1 MKAKYLFAAVVAAFT
16 MGSACISC
24 DVDQDPDT
32 FLSDIKVSQSYVAV
46 DTEGG
51 STSITVNTS
60 SAWYID
66 ESIPSWLTVSPMK
79 GEAGTFSLDF
89 TADVATSTRTGEVLL
104 YLADSTTV
112 QHINVI
118 QYAEESEPVVLS
130 ISEAL
135 SIIESGKQTE
145 STVRVKG
152 IVCRIQEISMQYGN
166 ATYFLSDDG
175 TFKDGTW
182 LEIYRGGWTNGSKF
196 TSGDEF
202 AMGDELVVAGV
213 LINYS
218 GTPEI
223 SQGSEVISVK
233 KSLVKIE
240 EGGTNAFDANGGD
253 FLVRLSVS
261 GDGPSVSIADDA
273 KSWLGI
279 SSIEKTDSTT
289 NFAFH
294 VAANG
299 AESARTAT
307 IEFSSSNGSATS
319 IVSATVSQQGLMGTL
334 TNPFTVEQAIAYC
347 QTLTAASANDFYVK
361 GKVSKVVY
369 TFNADKKTGT
379 FWISADGVFND
390 DKSKDFEAYGV
401 YWFGNQAWVEGNAQV
416 SVGDE
421 VVICGKLTN
430 YNGTSET
437 SSKNAYVYS
446 VNGVSTDANGLGSAV
461 SPFNVAGAKAAI
473 DGGVADSVYV
483 QGIVSKVVYPFSASY
498 GTGTFW
504 ISDDGTYAG
513 SDDNKTPGATDFEA
527 YGVYWLGNKAWTEDD
542 AQIEKGDKVVLRG
555 TVTKYGSTYET
566 SSKKAYVYSVE
577 K

>member
-1 MKAKYLFAAVVAAFT
+1 MNTKYLFAALAAAFT

-24 DVDQDPDT
+24 DVDQEPDT
-32 FLSDIKVSQSYVAV
+32 FLSDIKVSKSYVAV

-51 STSITVNTS
+51 STSITVNAS

-66 ESIPSWLTVSPMK
+66 ESVPSWLTVSPMK
-79 GEAGTFSLDF
+79 GDAGTSTIEFSAEKTYDGRS
-89 TADVATSTRTGEVLL
+89 AEVLL
-104 YLADSTTV
+104 VLADSSTT
-112 QHINVI
+112 QRINVI
-118 QYAEESEPVVLS
+118 QGVSIVSSVTCAEVLS
-130 ISEAL
+130 GPDSKTYQVTGVVTAIANL
-135 SIIESGKQTE
+135 TP
-145 STVRVKG
+145 
-152 IVCRIQEISMQYGN
+152 YGN
-166 ATYFLSDDG
+166 FYLNDG
-175 TFKDGTW
+175 TGEIYIYGTADKDGKTKNGA
-182 LEIYRGGWTNGSKF
+182 LESYGIGVGDQVTVQGPKTTYNG
-196 TSGDEF
+196 TV
-202 AMGDELVVAGV
+202 ELVDVTV
-213 LINYS
+213 
-218 GTPEI
+218 
-223 SQGSEVISVK
+223 VK
-233 KSLVKIE
+233 IVKSLVKIE

-253 FLVRLSVS
+253 FLVRLGVS
-261 GDGPSVSIADDA
+261 GDGVSISIADEA
-273 KSWLGI
+273 KSWL
-279 SSIEKTDSTT
+279 SITDIEQTDSTT
-289 NFAFH
+289 NVTFH
-294 VAANG
+294 VAENT
-299 AESARTAT
+299 AESLRTAA
-307 IEFSSSNGSATS
+307 IEFTSASGSSSST
-319 IVSATVSQQGLMGTL
+319 VSATVSQLGLMGTL

-369 TFNADKKTGT
+369 AFNADKKTGT

-401 YWFGNQAWVEGNAQV
+401 YWFDNQAWAEGNAQV

-421 VVICGKLTN
+421 VIICGKLTN

-483 QGIVSKVVYPFSASY
+483 QGIVSKVVYTFSANY

-513 SDDNKTPGATDFEA
+513 SEDNKTPGATDFEA
-527 YGVYWLGNKAWTEDD
+527 YGIYWLGNKAWTEGD
-542 AQIEKGDKVVLRG
+542 AQIEVGDKVVLRG
-555 TVTKYGSTYET
+555 KVTKYFSTYET
-566 SSKKAYVYSVE
+566 LSKKAYVYSVE

>member
-16 MGSACISC
+16 MGSACVSC

-51 STSITVNTS
+51 STSITVNAS

-66 ESIPSWLTVSPMK
+66 ESVPSWLTVSPMK
-79 GEAGTFSLDF
+79 GDAGTSTIEFSAEQTYDGRS
-89 TADVATSTRTGEVLL
+89 AEVLL
-104 YLADSTTV
+104 VLADSSTT
-112 QHINVI
+112 QRINVI
-118 QYAEESEPVVLS
+118 QGV
-130 ISEAL
+130 
-135 SIIESGKQTE
+135 
-145 STVRVKG
+145 STVSSVTCAEVLAGPDSKTYQVTG
-152 IVCRIQEISMQYGN
+152 VITAIANLTPYGN
-166 ATYFLSDDG
+166 FYLNDG
-175 TFKDGTW
+175 TGEIYIYGTADKDGKTKNGA
-182 LEIYRGGWTNGSKF
+182 LESYGIGVGDQVTVQGPKTTYNG
-196 TSGDEF
+196 TV
-202 AMGDELVVAGV
+202 ELVDVTV
-213 LINYS
+213 
-218 GTPEI
+218 
-223 SQGSEVISVK
+223 VK
-233 KSLVKIE
+233 IVKSLVKIE

-253 FLVRLSVS
+253 FLVRLGVS
-261 GDGPSVSIADDA
+261 GDGVSISIADEA
-273 KSWLGI
+273 KSWL
-279 SSIEKTDSTT
+279 SITDIEQTDSTT
-289 NFAFH
+289 NVTFH
-294 VAANG
+294 VAENT
-299 AESARTAT
+299 AESSRTAA
-307 IEFSSSNGSATS
+307 IEFTSASGSSSST
-319 IVSATVSQQGLMGTL
+319 VSATVSQQGLMGTL

-401 YWFGNQAWVEGNAQV
+401 YWFGNQAWAEGNAQV

-421 VVICGKLTN
+421 VIICGKLTN

-446 VNGVSTDANGLGSAV
+446 VNGVGSDANGLGSAV

-483 QGIVSKVVYPFSASY
+483 QGIVSKVVYTFNAEK
-498 GTGTFW
+498 GTATFW

-513 SDDNKTPGATDFEA
+513 SEDNKNPGATDFEA
-527 YGVYWLGNKAWTEDD
+527 YGVYWLGNKAWTVGD
-542 AQIEKGDKVVLRG
+542 AQIEVGDKVVLRG
-555 TVTKYGSTYET
+555 KVTKYGSTYET

>member
-51 STSITVNTS
+51 STSITVNAS

-66 ESIPSWLTVSPMK
+66 ESVPSWLTVNPMK
-79 GEAGTFSLDF
+79 GDAGTSTIEFSAEQTYDGRS
-89 TADVATSTRTGEVLL
+89 AEVLL
-104 YLADSTTV
+104 VLADSSTT
-112 QHINVI
+112 QRINVI
-118 QYAEESEPVVLS
+118 QGV
-130 ISEAL
+130 
-135 SIIESGKQTE
+135 
-145 STVRVKG
+145 STVSSVTCAEVLAGPDSKTYQVTG
-152 IVCRIQEISMQYGN
+152 VITAIANLTPYGN
-166 ATYFLSDDG
+166 FYMNDG
-175 TFKDGTW
+175 TGEIYIYGTADKDGKTKNGA
-182 LEIYRGGWTNGSKF
+182 LESYGIGVGDQVTVQGPKTTYNG
-196 TSGDEF
+196 TV
-202 AMGDELVVAGV
+202 ELVDVTV
-213 LINYS
+213 
-218 GTPEI
+218 
-223 SQGSEVISVK
+223 VK
-233 KSLVKIE
+233 IVKSLIKVE
-240 EGGTNAFDANGGD
+240 EGGSNAFDANGGD
-253 FLVRLSVS
+253 FLVRLGVS
-261 GDGPSVSIADDA
+261 GDGVSISIADEA
-273 KSWLGI
+273 KSWLSI
-279 SSIEKTDSTT
+279 SDIEKTDSTT
-289 NFAFH
+289 NVTFH
-294 VAANG
+294 VAENT
-299 AESARTAT
+299 AESSRTAA
-307 IEFSSSNGSATS
+307 IEFTSASGSSSST
-319 IVSATVSQQGLMGTL
+319 VSATVSQQGLMGTL

-347 QTLTAASANDFYVK
+347 QTLTAASGNDFYVK

-401 YWFGNQAWVEGNAQV
+401 YWLGNQAWAEGNAQV

-421 VVICGKLTN
+421 VIICGKLTN

-483 QGIVSKVVYPFSASY
+483 QGIVSKVVYTFNADK
-498 GTGTFW
+498 GTATFW

-513 SDDNKTPGATDFEA
+513 SEDNKTPGATDFEA
-527 YGVYWLGNKAWTEDD
+527 YGVYWLNNKAWTDGD
-542 AQIEKGDKVVLRG
+542 AQIEVGDKVVLRG
-555 TVTKYGSTYET
+555 KVTKYGSTYET